1 MGRCRKDRIPPTF
14 VSVEI
19 EEVRTISLKE
29 IKNRN
34 IYLTVQDWPQAP
46 VTTFDEA
53 PQVVEEQKCRYARG
67 YFGFSLDTLEQ
78 DPVLNRQVN
87 VSRKVYFRSERIA
100 DKTSMEY
107 VHAKQLSALL
117 AKQILQELKLE
128 KQRVTP
134 N

>member
-1 MGRCRKDRIPPTF
+1 M
-14 VSVEI
+14 
-19 EEVRTISLKE
+19 SLKE

-34 IYLTVQDWPQAP
+34 IYLTVQDWPQAA
-46 VTTFDEA
+46 VTTYDEA
-53 PQVVEEQKCRYARG
+53 PQADEERKADTQEDF
-67 YFGFSLDTLEQ
+67 FGFSLDALEH

-87 VSRKVYFRSERIA
+87 VFRKVYFRCERIA

-107 VHAKQLSALL
+107 VHAKRLSALL

>member
-1 MGRCRKDRIPPTF
+1 MA
-14 VSVEI
+14 
-19 EEVRTISLKE
+19 LKE

-34 IYLTVQDWPQAP
+34 IYLTIQDWPQAP
-46 VTTFDEA
+46 VTTSDKA
-53 PQVVEEQKCRYARG
+53 PQVDEEQKADTQDDF
-67 YFGFSLDTLEQ
+67 FGFSLDALEQ
-78 DPVLNRQVN
+78 DPVLNCQVN
-87 VSRKVYFRSERIA
+87 VFRKVYFRSERVA

-107 VHAKQLSALL
+107 VHTKELSALL

>member
-1 MGRCRKDRIPPTF
+1 M
-14 VSVEI
+14 
-19 EEVRTISLKE
+19 SLKE

-46 VTTFDEA
+46 VTTSDEA
-53 PQVVEEQKCRYARG
+53 PQVDEKQQADTQEDF
-67 YFGFSLDTLEQ
+67 FGFSLDALEQ

-87 VSRKVYFRSERIA
+87 VFRKVYFRSERIA
-100 DKTSMEY
+100 DKISREC
-107 VHAKQLSALL
+107 VHAKQSSALL

>member
-1 MGRCRKDRIPPTF
+1 MA
-14 VSVEI
+14 
-19 EEVRTISLKE
+19 LKE

-34 IYLTVQDWPQAP
+34 IYLTIQDWPQAP
-46 VTTFDEA
+46 VTTSDKA
-53 PQVVEEQKCRYARG
+53 PQVDEEQKADTQDDF
-67 YFGFSLDTLEQ
+67 FGFSLDTLEQ

-87 VSRKVYFRSERIA
+87 VFRKVYFRSERIV

-117 AKQILQELKLE
+117 ANRFCK
-128 KQRVTP
+128 

>member
-1 MGRCRKDRIPPTF
+1 MA
-14 VSVEI
+14 
-19 EEVRTISLKE
+19 LKE

-34 IYLTVQDWPQAP
+34 IYLTIQDWPQAP
-46 VTTFDEA
+46 VTTSDKA
-53 PQVVEEQKCRYARG
+53 PQVDEEQKADTQDDF
-67 YFGFSLDTLEQ
+67 FGFSLDTREQ

-87 VSRKVYFRSERIA
+87 VFRKVYFRSERIV

-117 AKQILQELKLE
+117 ANRFCK
-128 KQRVTP
+128 

>member
-1 MGRCRKDRIPPTF
+1 MA
-14 VSVEI
+14 
-19 EEVRTISLKE
+19 LKE

-34 IYLTVQDWPQAP
+34 IYLTIQDWPQAP
-46 VTTFDEA
+46 VTTSDKA
-53 PQVVEEQKCRYARG
+53 PQVDEEQKADTQDDF
-67 YFGFSLDTLEQ
+67 FGFSLDTLEQ

-87 VSRKVYFRSERIA
+87 VFRKVYFRSERIA

-107 VHAKQLSALL
+107 VHTKELSALL
-117 AKQILQELKLE
+117 AKQILKELKLE

>member
-1 MGRCRKDRIPPTF
+1 M
-14 VSVEI
+14 
-19 EEVRTISLKE
+19 SLKE

-46 VTTFDEA
+46 VTTSDDA
-53 PQVVEEQKCRYARG
+53 PQVDEEQSADTQEDF
-67 YFGFSLDTLEQ
+67 FGFSLDALEQ

-87 VSRKVYFRSERIA
+87 VFRKVYFRSERIA
-100 DKTSMEY
+100 DKSSMEY
-107 VHAKQLSALL
+107 VHAKQLSTLL

-128 KQRVTP
+128 KQRDTP

>member
-1 MGRCRKDRIPPTF
+1 MA
-14 VSVEI
+14 
-19 EEVRTISLKE
+19 LKE

-34 IYLTVQDWPQAP
+34 IYLTIQDWPQAP
-46 VTTFDEA
+46 VTTSDKA
-53 PQVVEEQKCRYARG
+53 PQVDGEQKADTQDDF
-67 YFGFSLDTLEQ
+67 FGFLLETLEQ

-87 VSRKVYFRSERIA
+87 VFRKVYFRSERIA

-117 AKQILQELKLE
+117 AKQILQQLKRE

>member
-1 MGRCRKDRIPPTF
+1 M
-14 VSVEI
+14 
-19 EEVRTISLKE
+19 SLKE

-46 VTTFDEA
+46 VTTSDEA
-53 PQVVEEQKCRYARG
+53 PQVDEEQKADRTDG
-67 YFGFSLDTLEQ
+67 FFGFSLDALEHE
-78 DPVLNRQVN
+78 PVLNRQVN
-87 VSRKVYFRSERIA
+87 VFRKVYFRSERIA

-117 AKQILQELKLE
+117 ATQILQELKLE

>member
-1 MGRCRKDRIPPTF
+1 M
-14 VSVEI
+14 
-19 EEVRTISLKE
+19 TI
-29 IKNRN
+29 
-34 IYLTVQDWPQAP
+34 QDWPQAP
-46 VTTFDEA
+46 VTTSDKA
-53 PQVVEEQKCRYARG
+53 PQVDGEQKADTQDDF
-67 YFGFSLDTLEQ
+67 FGFLLETLEQ

-87 VSRKVYFRSERIA
+87 VFRKVYFRSERIA

>member
-1 MGRCRKDRIPPTF
+1 M
-14 VSVEI
+14 
-19 EEVRTISLKE
+19 SLKE
-29 IKNRN
+29 INRN
-34 IYLTVQDWPQAP
+34 IYLTVRWPQ
-46 VTTFDEA
+46 VD
-53 PQVVEEQKCRYARG
+53 EEQKQIRKTI
-67 YFGFSLDTLEQ
+67 FGFSLDALEH

-87 VSRKVYFRSERIA
+87 VFRKVYFRGGIA

-107 VHAKQLSALL
+107 VHAKKFSALL

>member
-1 MGRCRKDRIPPTF
+1 M
-14 VSVEI
+14 
-19 EEVRTISLKE
+19 SLKE

-34 IYLTVQDWPQAP
+34 IYFTVQDWPQAP
-46 VTTFDEA
+46 VTTSDEA
-53 PQVVEEQKCRYARG
+53 PQVDDEQKADTQDDF
-67 YFGFSLDTLEQ
+67 FGFSLDAREQ

-87 VSRKVYFRSERIA
+87 VFRKVYFRSERIA

-107 VHAKQLSALL
+107 VHAKQSSALL

-128 KQRVTP
+128 KQRITP

>member
-1 MGRCRKDRIPPTF
+1 M
-14 VSVEI
+14 
-19 EEVRTISLKE
+19 SLKE

-46 VTTFDEA
+46 VTTSDEA
-53 PQVVEEQKCRYARG
+53 PQVDEEQKADTQDDF
-67 YFGFSLDTLEQ
+67 FGFSIDVREH
-78 DPVLNRQVN
+78 DPFLNRQVN
-87 VSRKVYFRSERIA
+87 VFSKVYFRSERIA

-107 VHAKQLSALL
+107 VHAKQSSALL

-128 KQRVTP
+128 KQRITP

>member
-1 MGRCRKDRIPPTF
+1 MA
-14 VSVEI
+14 
-19 EEVRTISLKE
+19 LKE

-34 IYLTVQDWPQAP
+34 IYLTIQDWPQAP
-46 VTTFDEA
+46 VTTSDKA
-53 PQVVEEQKCRYARG
+53 PQVDGEQKADTQDDF
-67 YFGFSLDTLEQ
+67 FGFLLETLEQ

-87 VSRKVYFRSERIA
+87 VFRKVYFRSERIV

-117 AKQILQELKLE
+117 ANRFCK
-128 KQRVTP
+128 

>member
-1 MGRCRKDRIPPTF
+1 MA
-14 VSVEI
+14 
-19 EEVRTISLKE
+19 LKE

-34 IYLTVQDWPQAP
+34 IYLTIQDWPQAP
-46 VTTFDEA
+46 VNTSDKA
-53 PQVVEEQKCRYARG
+53 LQVDEEQKADTQDDF
-67 YFGFSLDTLEQ
+67 FGFSLDTLEQ

-87 VSRKVYFRSERIA
+87 VFRKVYFRSERIA
-100 DKTSMEY
+100 DKTSIEY

>member
-1 MGRCRKDRIPPTF
+1 M
-14 VSVEI
+14 
-19 EEVRTISLKE
+19 SLKE

-34 IYLTVQDWPQAP
+34 IYLTVQDWPQAS
-46 VTTFDEA
+46 VTTPDEA
-53 PQVVEEQKCRYARG
+53 PRVDEEQKVDTQDDF
-67 YFGFSLDTLEQ
+67 FGFSLDALEH

-87 VSRKVYFRSERIA
+87 VFRKVYFRSERIA

-107 VHAKQLSALL
+107 VRAKQLSALL

>member
-1 MGRCRKDRIPPTF
+1 MA
-14 VSVEI
+14 
-19 EEVRTISLKE
+19 LKE

-34 IYLTVQDWPQAP
+34 IYLTIQDWPQAP
-46 VTTFDEA
+46 VTTSDKA
-53 PQVVEEQKCRYARG
+53 PQVDEEQKADTQDDF
-67 YFGFSLDTLEQ
+67 FGFSLDTLEQ

-87 VSRKVYFRSERIA
+87 VFRKVYFRSERIA

-117 AKQILQELKLE
+117 ANRFCK
-128 KQRVTP
+128 

>member
-1 MGRCRKDRIPPTF
+1 M
-14 VSVEI
+14 
-19 EEVRTISLKE
+19 SLKE

-46 VTTFDEA
+46 VTTSDEA
-53 PQVVEEQKCRYARG
+53 PQVDEEQKADTQDDF
-67 YFGFSLDTLEQ
+67 FGFSLDALEQ

-87 VSRKVYFRSERIA
+87 VFRKVYFRSERIA

-107 VHAKQLSALL
+107 VQAKQLSALL

-128 KQRVTP
+128 KQRVTL

>member
-1 MGRCRKDRIPPTF
+1 M
-14 VSVEI
+14 
-19 EEVRTISLKE
+19 SLKE

-46 VTTFDEA
+46 VTTSDEA
-53 PQVVEEQKCRYARG
+53 LQVDQEQKADTQEDF
-67 YFGFSLDTLEQ
+67 FGFSLDALEH

-87 VSRKVYFRSERIA
+87 VFRKVYFRSERIA

>member
-1 MGRCRKDRIPPTF
+1 MA
-14 VSVEI
+14 
-19 EEVRTISLKE
+19 LKE

-34 IYLTVQDWPQAP
+34 IYLTIQDWPQAP
-46 VTTFDEA
+46 VTTSDKA
-53 PQVVEEQKCRYARG
+53 PQVDEEQKADTQEDF
-67 YFGFSLDTLEQ
+67 FGFSLDTLEQ

-87 VSRKVYFRSERIA
+87 VFRKVYFRSERIV

-117 AKQILQELKLE
+117 ANRFCK
-128 KQRVTP
+128 

>member
-1 MGRCRKDRIPPTF
+1 MA
-14 VSVEI
+14 
-19 EEVRTISLKE
+19 LKE

-34 IYLTVQDWPQAP
+34 IYLTIQDWPQAP
-46 VTTFDEA
+46 VTTSDKA
-53 PQVVEEQKCRYARG
+53 PQVDGEQKADTQDDF
-67 YFGFSLDTLEQ
+67 FGFLLETLEQ

-87 VSRKVYFRSERIA
+87 VFRKVYFRSERIA